1 MRLDGFEIQGWP
13 AAGLRWLAAGTL
25 VLAFHAGVIVIL
37 DRQPEPAT
45 TVTGGETVEV
55 DLEPVEGEKAPQVPA
70 ETSGDPATAAAAAAD
85 SAAAVDAPAPT
96 SPVLASQPPEPV
108 TPPLLEPPKIEPVP
122 APPPEPPKL
131 EPMPPPP
138 PKPPKLEP
146 VPVSPPEPKVEQVQP
161 TPIVPKVPA
170 DAPMPRP
177 TPQQSHASAAS
188 AATAAADEAA
198 PAVQRLS
205 AGRETAWRGKLV
217 SHLNRFRRFPPG
229 LGSGTTRVGFTIDAE
244 GRVTATDIV
253 TGSGNLAL
261 DAAARALIERA
272 SPFPPPPAGVS
283 GKGLSFVVPIH
294 FDGHRP

>member
-1 MRLDGFEIQGWP
+1 MILDGFENQGWP

-37 DRQPEPAT
+37 ARQPEPAS

-55 DLEPVEGEKAPQVPA
+55 DLEPVEGEKAPDEVPA
-70 ETSGDPATAAAAAAD
+70 ETSGDPAMAAAAAAD
-85 SAAAVDAPAPT
+85 SAAAVDIPAPT

-108 TPPLLEPPKIEPVP
+108 TPPPLEPPKVEPVP
-122 APPPEPPKL
+122 APPPE
-131 EPMPPPP
+131 
-138 PKPPKLEP
+138 PPKLEP

-161 TPIVPKVPA
+161 TPNVSKVPA

-177 TPQQSHASAAS
+177 TPPQSHASAAS
-188 AATAAADEAA
+188 AAIAAAEEAA
-198 PAVQRLS
+198 PVVQKLS
-205 AGRETAWRGKLV
+205 AGREAAWRGKLV
-217 SHLNRFRRFPPG
+217 PHLNRFRRFPPG

-272 SPFPPPPAGVS
+272 SPFPPPPASVS

>member
-37 DRQPEPAT
+37 ARQPEPAS
-45 TVTGGETVEV
+45 TVTGGGETVEV
-55 DLEPVEGEKAPQVPA
+55 DLEPVEGEKAPEVPA
-70 ETSGDPATAAAAAAD
+70 ETSGGPAAAAD
-85 SAAAVDAPAPT
+85 SAAALDAPAPT

-108 TPPLLEPPKIEPVP
+108 TPPLLEPPKVEPVP
-122 APPPEPPKL
+122 APPPEPPK
-131 EPMPPPP
+131 
-138 PKPPKLEP
+138 
-146 VPVSPPEPKVEQVQP
+146 PVSPPEPKVEQVQP
-161 TPIVPKVPA
+161 TPNVPKVPA

-177 TPQQSHASAAS
+177 TPPQSHASDAS

-198 PAVQRLS
+198 PAVQRLL